1 MRQGGRRATAGGI
14 VSIAVWSTSVSVS
27 RLVTEDLGVLPATS
41 LVLLLA
47 GLILGAITAFRE
59 RGFSWI
65 RRLTPKHLALC
76 GPLFVGYI
84 LLLYV
89 AVGIAPTRIEA
100 LVAGLANY
108 LWPTMILLFS
118 VVVLRRRTRP
128 AILVPGILIGL
139 TGILLAASISAGGWR
154 PLLGGIADL
163 PPSLGIG
170 LIAAVLWGLYSVLA
184 RVFRQTVSSGAV
196 ALFLFAAGLAALIVS
211 RGAWREAVWSGRAVA
226 AGLYMAFVPNS
237 LAYWLWDEAMRGGDV
252 PTLGAISNL
261 IPILSMLVG
270 TAVLS
275 VGIRWE
281 LIGGGALVVVGAAV
295 SRWSFVRRTRDVP
308 AAR

>member
-1 MRQGGRRATAGGI
+1 
-14 VSIAVWSTSVSVS
+14 
-27 RLVTEDLGVLPATS
+27 LVTEDLGVLPATS
-41 LVLLLA
+41 LVLLFA
-47 GLILGAITAFRE
+47 GLILGAITVVRE
-59 RGFSWI
+59 GGISWV
-65 RRLTPKHLALC
+65 RRLAPKHLAIC

-89 AVGIAPTRIEA
+89 AVGVAATRVEA

-118 VVVLRRRTRP
+118 VLVLRRRVRS
-128 AILVPGILIGL
+128 AILVPGVLVSL
-139 TGILLAASISAGGWR
+139 SGILVAASVSAGGWL
-154 PLLGGIADL
+154 PLVEGITDL
-163 PPSLGIG
+163 SPSLGIG

-196 ALFLFAAGLAALIVS
+196 ALFLLVAGLAALVLS
-211 RGAWREAVWSGRAVA
+211 RGQWGEAVWSVRALVA
-226 AGLYMAFVPNS
+226 GAYMALVPNS

-275 VGIRWE
+275 VGVRWE
-281 LIGGGALVVVGAAV
+281 LVGGGALVVLGAAI
-295 SRWSFVRRTRDVP
+295 SRWSFARRTHTTS
-308 AAR
+308 AAD